1 MRMLLALSALCLG
14 LPPAAAAE
22 ITSAYTSFDL
32 DTCAVTK
39 KGDEYVYAGTWAC
52 PGEAGI
58 DIVQSYGDDRAYVAF
73 GREATKHCAFRKT
86 FSPFNTALSPVEWRM
101 KDGKPFAAIERWSVV
116 TDDNGNSV
124 TWLVV
129 NALRD
134 GDSCHVHYVAGS
146 YPDANAVARIMADD
160 SENFDCITD
169 TPTVDS
175 KVGAPPIALVSCMEL
190 ENE

>member
-14 LPPAAAAE
+14 LHAAAAAE
-22 ITSAYTSFDL
+22 ITSAYTTFDL
-32 DTCAVTK
+32 DTCDVIE

-73 GREATKHCAFRKT
+73 GKNATKHCAFRKT
-86 FSPFNTALSPVEWRM
+86 FSPFNTALSPVEWRVR
-101 KDGKPFAAIERWSVV
+101 DGKPFAAIERWSVV
-116 TDDNGNSV
+116 SGDNGNSV

-146 YPDANAVARIMADD
+146 YPDANTVARIMADD
-160 SENFDCITD
+160 SENFDCMTD

-175 KVGAPPIALVSCMEL
+175 KVGAPPIPLVSCMEM
-190 ENE
+190 EPE